1 MYLLTEAE
9 ISHLNKFG
17 YVVCETGLEG
27 SQVLLDAQRQ
37 YKKLYK
43 LTEDGGYPYFRIYFD
58 YSGKK
63 NISGIEMPFHPEII
77 NKEIV
82 AFLNASNLARGVKDV
97 LGEGEISMSLSRYH
111 MTGNR
116 FGFVG
121 SWHRDGNIGD
131 TKQLQANISLFDE
144 RSLEVIP
151 GSHIKEMPGVEGLIN
166 EFAQASSGQSLHLK
180 CKAGNIVFFNPA
192 ILHRGFSYSFRANMH
207 FRFSLSSNC
216 KTSKFDNA
224 LGFSQDWVDILS
236 NKNSIIVDQNLKIY
250 IQRKGYFYSFR
261 KFLKTLASYV
271 FFFMPYNFILFR
283 KLPIRPN
290 LRFRGFFKKQ
300 S

>member
-82 AFLNASNLARGVKDV
+82 AFLNASNLILRAF
-97 LGEGEISMSLSRYH
+97 
-111 MTGNR
+111 T
-116 FGFVG
+116 VG
-121 SWHRDGNIGD
+121 I
-131 TKQLQANISLFDE
+131 
-144 RSLEVIP
+144 
-151 GSHIKEMPGVEGLIN
+151 HIMI
-166 EFAQASSGQSLHLK
+166 
-180 CKAGNIVFFNPA
+180 FNPCCA
-192 ILHRGFSYSFRANMH
+192 AH
-207 FRFSLSSNC
+207 
-216 KTSKFDNA
+216 
-224 LGFSQDWVDILS
+224 
-236 NKNSIIVDQNLKIY
+236 SIDLIP
-250 IQRKGYFYSFR
+250 S
-261 KFLKTLASYV
+261 TT
-271 FFFMPYNFILFR
+271 
-283 KLPIRPN
+283 
-290 LRFRGFFKKQ
+290 
-300 S
+300 